1 MAITPRA
8 ISYWSRAI
16 ETPEPR
22 RVRGRMS
29 FAFAGACVYVG
40 TLVLP
45 GAGNGALVLIACA
58 AILAFVLDRRTPR
71 SDHELLLAVVSFA
84 LAFALSTLTGI
95 DPARSL
101 RLSVPLAPGM
111 LLFLLVSGYFETGH
125 VRGFY
130 LALSAT
136 SLAMGAQL
144 LWSAWHGSPG
154 AGPVEWIEDTRT
166 AVFVVPNDVAFFAA
180 VLPLSLALIVD
191 SPKSTRAWLA
201 AVSSVT
207 ALAVVVV
214 YQSRSALLTSLVAV
228 TLWAC
233 RLQRRKG
240 AALLGVAMFVT
251 VATDALLGFP
261 LVTRL
266 AETWTTRVPIWL
278 AALNMFRDAPL
289 LGNGPRSFG
298 LLFEEYFQTLTLP
311 GWLPADPRFAPW
323 AHSLYLETLAE
334 QGIIGFGALVAVLSV
349 GFAMTIGLRRAGP
362 SETRVLAIGA
372 ETALVALCVAGVV
385 ELSFVRLWVVVLFFS
400 VLGAIGALAAT
411 RREDGETCRGQ

>member
-1 MAITPRA
+1 MRFVRVAASSREKTCSGKSRSGCTVRHSPHGICRFSMAITPRA

-29 FAFAGACVYVG
+29 FAFAGACAYVG

-58 AILAFVLDRRTPR
+58 AILA
-71 SDHELLLAVVSFA
+71 
-84 LAFALSTLTGI
+84 
-95 DPARSL
+95 
-101 RLSVPLAPGM
+101 
-111 LLFLLVSGYFETGH
+111 
-125 VRGFY
+125 
-130 LALSAT
+130 
-136 SLAMGAQL
+136 
-144 LWSAWHGSPG
+144 
-154 AGPVEWIEDTRT
+154 
-166 AVFVVPNDVAFFAA
+166 FVVPNDVAFFAA

-266 AETWTTRVPIWL
+266 AETWSTRVPIWL

-411 RREDGETCRGQ
+411 RREAGETCGVQ